1 MFVPVLV
8 WSRIYSGWCTGTQVT
23 NVSPSGLT
31 LGGILRGYSDCTL
44 GGIKA
49 SKVLM
54 LRSWTSDWDAIW
66 STPDASPPC
75 LGGKTRR
82 DEYGACIGKG
92 QTKSDQERKALVLS
106 LSTPP
111 STAEKDASVRKKAL
125 LTSFLSYRW
134 ELTIPASLL

>member
-1 MFVPVLV
+1 M
-8 WSRIYSGWCTGTQVT
+8 
-23 NVSPSGLT
+23 VS
-31 LGGILRGYSDCTL
+31 
-44 GGIKA
+44 KA

-66 STPDASPPC
+66 STPDASPPR

-82 DEYGACIGKG
+82 DEYSACIGKG

-111 STAEKDASVRKKAL
+111 STAGKDASVRKKAL

-134 ELTIPASLL
+134 ELTIPASFL